1 MSATIARVRGVL
13 FFALHPKRLLGVI
26 GSLVGAMLYVWFASV
41 RAVPGVRRR
50 KTKAR
55 EAWRDRERRVASRA
69 SDHPEV

>member
-13 FFALHPKRLLGVI
+13 FVALHPKRLLGVI

-41 RAVPGVRRR
+41 RAVPGVRQR

-55 EAWRDRERRVASRA
+55 EAWRDRRRRAASRA
-69 SDHPEV
+69 SDH